1 MAIATALWTD
11 PADIA
16 RELTALGFSV
26 AAMRDIALVWGAAMR
41 SGTRHL
47 PRTFPATAAWAHST
61 SRLRD
66 HGVRTGYSPEFE
78 RGVELCVNKETGIAI
93 VFCSGNSATGDHRM
107 TPSTKH
113 PRGTCSR
120 EVLLAQTA
128 FFWRRDD
135 RPENAK
141 RYTTWIMLA
150 RMTDGKVYTEFSWPA
165 TVSAYGH
172 VGRWHARIILPVID
186 LNAPRAPESAI
197 DDVELSEE
205 IDIVVKP
212 RK

>member
-11 PADIA
+11 PSDIE
-16 RELTALGFSV
+16 RELDTLGFSV
-26 AAMRDIALVWGAAMR
+26 SAMRDIGLVWGGAMR

-66 HGVRTGYSPEFE
+66 HGVRSGYTAEFD
-78 RGVELCVNKETGIAI
+78 RGVELCVNKESGVAI
-93 VFCSGNSATGDHRM
+93 VFCSGNAATGDCTQ

-113 PRGTCSR
+113 PRGTTSR

-135 RPENAK
+135 RPVNAK

-150 RMTDGKVYTEFSWPA
+150 RLRDEKVYTEFSWPA
-165 TVSAYGH
+165 TVSDRGH
-172 VGRWHARIILPVID
+172 VGRWNARIILPVID
-186 LNAPRAPESAI
+186 LNAPRGPAAAAP
-197 DDVELSEE
+197 DVDLSEE